1 MASPLSVK
9 ELEASYAPEK
19 AQAEAKA
26 EVEAE
31 AEAEPQAEAKAEETE
46 PLQRRPEDEP
56 GLIDSIVAFLPPES
70 REAAKKFV
78 HRLCGRDDVSID
90 SRTVTTVNKEGGKEE
105 KHITLLLAEEFL
117 GGEKKT
123 DGQTQC
129 EKERVCAAAAS
140 EEEKRAIERVSL
152 VETHDDAGDE
162 ALFRFGEY
170 ADGEGGYTVNFEGPL
185 EIDVKHL

>member
-70 REAAKKFV
+70 REAAKKYV
-78 HRLCGRDDVSID
+78 HRLCGRDDVRIDDNVVVFQYLLSSDGRQQSQSSLLQRFQSPSSIQ
-90 SRTVTTVNKEGGKEE
+90 
-105 KHITLLLAEEFL
+105 F
-117 GGEKKT
+117 
-123 DGQTQC
+123 
-129 EKERVCAAAAS
+129 
-140 EEEKRAIERVSL
+140 
-152 VETHDDAGDE
+152 
-162 ALFRFGEY
+162 
-170 ADGEGGYTVNFEGPL
+170 P
-185 EIDVKHL
+185 